1 MRDHIRILGILNLIM
16 GAFVALAGVVL
27 LLIMGSVAAYLAGA
41 MSNGSGDREAAPII
55 GSVGIGVAIFLFLL
69 AAPTLIGGWGLM
81 RFRPWSRLLMIIISV
96 LHLFSVPLGTALG
109 VYGLWVLFN
118 DEARRILES
127 GGTYQGIPAAVYP
140 ANVHPSSPGSY
151 PPPPASR
158 VEDPRAS

>member
-1 MRDHIRILGILNLIM
+1 
-16 GAFVALAGVVL
+16 
-27 LLIMGSVAAYLAGA
+27 
-41 MSNGSGDREAAPII
+41 
-55 GSVGIGVAIFLFLL
+55 
-69 AAPTLIGGWGLM
+69 
-81 RFRPWSRLLMIIISV
+81 MIIISV

-140 ANVHPSSPGSY
+140 PNVHPSSPGSY
-151 PPPPASR
+151 PPPPASM